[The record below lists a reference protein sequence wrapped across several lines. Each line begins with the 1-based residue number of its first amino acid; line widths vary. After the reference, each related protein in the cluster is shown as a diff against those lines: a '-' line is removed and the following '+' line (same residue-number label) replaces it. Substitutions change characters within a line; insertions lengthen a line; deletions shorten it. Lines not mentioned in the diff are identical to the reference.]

1 MPTNCARRARD
12 TVIVQCATVRVVALP
27 TWWKTNGHLE
37 TSQRSRVQDSRLTNG
52 RSTEATEPSGN
63 LHLGSPG
70 GGSSRPPAGVC
81 DRTQGAP
88 LLPKSEKCSR
98 AGAAVLLPA
107 GRSTVLIHPRS
118 KRAEA
123 DARGGEEGLAAPA
136 SGRAGEAI
144 ELPRRARATCW
155 SAGAAACFLV
165 SGSDAPVFP
174 SHANQ
179 ESASAIVGPAVVDAS
194 WTQPLFFLKKL
205 LHVFCNL
212 SFKALK
218 KQQEHSFK

>member
-1 MPTNCARRARD
+1 
-12 TVIVQCATVRVVALP
+12 VRLCVVALP

-52 RSTEATEPSGN
+52 RSTEAIGQ
-63 LHLGSPG
+63 PG
-70 GGSSRPPAGVC
+70 GRFEPAARRRVRQ
-81 DRTQGAP
+81 DTGAP

-123 DARGGEEGLAAPA
+123 DARGGEGLAAPA

-179 ESASAIVGPAVVDAS
+179 ESASAIFGPAVVDAS
-194 WTQPLFFLKKL
+194 WTQPLFFLKKITPRVL
-205 LHVFCNL
+205 
-212 SFKALK
+212 
-218 KQQEHSFK
+218 